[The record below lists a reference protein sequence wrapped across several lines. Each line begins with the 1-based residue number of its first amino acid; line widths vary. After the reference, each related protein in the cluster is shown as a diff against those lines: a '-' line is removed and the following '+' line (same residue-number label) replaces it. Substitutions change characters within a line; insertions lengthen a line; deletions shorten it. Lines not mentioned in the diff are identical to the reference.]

1 MGYSP
6 WGRKESYTPQRIRNT
21 FKEVFISYAP
31 ILESREKRPANSLQS
46 EVSFLVQ
53 KDFVSSC

>member
-1 MGYSP
+1 MG
-6 WGRKESYTPQRIRNT
+6 PQRIRHAWGTDTREQRNT

-46 EVSFLVQ
+46 EVPFLVQ